1 MDISQEEIICW
12 NPERKE
18 KTLVSQEEFEK
29 AAEVSEDTEAALA
42 VSEIFQAGYMEICGI
57 IYCLANR
64 GFPAKYLLIDFSF
77 SSCYNKHIKR
87 ASAHKV
93 EALS

>member
-1 MDISQEEIICW
+1 MPYPIADCQYSKSHINKKHLNEQLAIVDISQEEIICW

-18 KTLVSQEEFEK
+18 KTLVSQEEFEE

-42 VSEIFQAGYMEICGI
+42 VAEIFQAGYMEICGM

-64 GFPAKYLLIDFSF
+64 GVPAKYL
-77 SSCYNKHIKR
+77 
-87 ASAHKV
+87 
-93 EALS
+93 